1 MAQLKK
7 RERER
12 EKRLNKYTTRLLQ
25 MRGNEAI
32 VFCPVVEQVLSLIWK
47 MSQGAADK
55 DCNFRNPFPLE
66 SGWCSCGTNYVRGAV
81 GSHIESGH
89 WLQMVGKILPSLGE
103 RERMVAAAVVFGIL
117 SNGLFVVWVCL
128 V

>member
-1 MAQLKK
+1 
-7 RERER
+7 
-12 EKRLNKYTTRLLQ
+12 
-25 MRGNEAI
+25 MRGNQAI

-89 WLQMVGKILPSLGE
+89 WLQMVAGHFDLKSFDSTKTDPVLPNLDQGQKHPIRVSDPQQ
-103 RERMVAAAVVFGIL
+103 
-117 SNGLFVVWVCL
+117 NT
-128 V
+128 